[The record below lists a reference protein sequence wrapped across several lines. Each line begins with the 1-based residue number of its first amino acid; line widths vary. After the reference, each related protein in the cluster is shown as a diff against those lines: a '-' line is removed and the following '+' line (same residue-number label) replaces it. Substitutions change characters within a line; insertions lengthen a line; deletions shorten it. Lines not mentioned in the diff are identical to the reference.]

1 VIISA
6 LTRDQGHAD
15 CPLHLNWLAV
25 KGNRARTIPAGGQ
38 ARSDWCIVTVI
49 RVA

>member
-15 CPLHLNWLAV
+15 CPLRLNWLAV
-25 KGNRARTIPAGGQ
+25 KGTALGRHWQEAKRGQ
-38 ARSDWCIVTVI
+38 IGAS
-49 RVA
+49 

>member
-15 CPLHLNWLAV
+15 CPLRLNWLAV
-25 KGNRARTIPAGGQ
+25 KGTAPGRHWQGGQ
-38 ARSDWCIVTVI
+38 ARSDWCIV
-49 RVA
+49 